1 MTNVM
6 ARSVMARTVVLIV
19 GVAVVAGSLLAFV
32 FRAPGDRTAILV
44 SALVAS
50 AVQLAA
56 FAIGHRVGQGN
67 VMARMGAGMLLR
79 FLTLVG
85 YALAV
90 AFVIKL
96 PLAPALISLA
106 VFYFLSTLLEPL
118 LIKS

>member
-1 MTNVM
+1 
-6 ARSVMARTVVLIV
+6 
-19 GVAVVAGSLLAFV
+19 
-32 FRAPGDRTAILV
+32 
-44 SALVAS
+44 
-50 AVQLAA
+50 
-56 FAIGHRVGQGN
+56 
-67 VMARMGAGMLLR
+67 MGAGMLLR